1 VDWFEIISE
10 NFMVDGGVRSRRLT
24 QSSSNTVSC
33 STELPLLWL
42 GGQTQPRTPQ
52 EAQAP
57 RQTHQYPWIS
67 DHLCR
72 GSVDGRYAHDL
83 LPDYLNNIPHH
94 RVGNIYIAGH
104 SKFEKYFL
112 DTHDHPVMDPVSK
125 MYGQALGGIGHTA
138 TLLKW
143 DDRIHLSMRS
153 IMKRSKPSS
162 FRRRSSQ
169 PA

>member
-1 VDWFEIISE
+1 MDWFEIISE

-33 STELPLLWL
+33 SAELPLLWL

-72 GSVDGRYAHDL
+72 GSVDGRYAHYL

-104 SKFEKYFL
+104 SKFEKYIL
-112 DTHDHPVMDPVSK
+112 DTHDHPVVDPVWK
-125 MYGQALGGIGHTA
+125 MYGHALGRIGHTA
-138 TLLKW
+138 TLLEW
-143 DDRIHLSMRS
+143 DDRI
-153 IMKRSKPSS
+153 PSFDEVHNEALKALKFQEKQLAS
-162 FRRRSSQ
+162 
-169 PA
+169 A

>member
-1 VDWFEIISE
+1 
-10 NFMVDGGVRSRRLT
+10 
-24 QSSSNTVSC
+24 
-33 STELPLLWL
+33 
-42 GGQTQPRTPQ
+42 
-52 EAQAP
+52 
-57 RQTHQYPWIS
+57 
-67 DHLCR
+67 
-72 GSVDGRYAHDL
+72 
-83 LPDYLNNIPHH
+83 LNNIPHH

>member
-33 STELPLLWL
+33 SAELPLLWL

-57 RQTHQYPWIS
+57 RQTHQYPWLS

-125 MYGQALGGIGHTA
+125 MYGHALGGIGHRHIA
-138 TLLKW
+138 
-143 DDRIHLSMRS
+143 
-153 IMKRSKPSS
+153 
-162 FRRRSSQ
+162 
-169 PA
+169 

>member
-1 VDWFEIISE
+1 VPANSFNDRADYGIGIGIR
-10 NFMVDGGVRSRRLT
+10 VPRYRHILVKGRSWIGSRSSRKTSWSMEASARGTDSILYFGSADKLNREHLKKVKRLVKRT
-24 QSSSNTVSC
+24 NT
-33 STELPLLWL
+33 PWL
-42 GGQTQPRTPQ
+42 
-52 EAQAP
+52 
-57 RQTHQYPWIS
+57 S

-125 MYGQALGGIGHTA
+125 MHGHALGGIGHHIA
-138 TLLKW
+138 
-143 DDRIHLSMRS
+143 
-153 IMKRSKPSS
+153 
-162 FRRRSSQ
+162 
-169 PA
+169 